1 MRIILAAGVGK
12 GRSSQEQTR
21 SISPSG
27 HYNVSMAFVRA
38 KKRGDKVYYYL
49 VENKRE
55 GKKIRQKVLKYL
67 GTSPEGKTK
76 KELCNDKN

>member
-1 MRIILAAGVGK
+1 
-12 GRSSQEQTR
+12 
-21 SISPSG
+21 
-27 HYNVSMAFVRA
+27 MAFVRA

-76 KELCNDKN
+76 KEFCNDKN